1 MRRLFLDRRWVV
13 FLLVVLVGGLFHAVE
28 MSYLMLYMDA
38 LGASKTL
45 MGIALLVGT
54 ISEVPVWALPRTC

>member
-1 MRRLFLDRRWVV
+1 
-13 FLLVVLVGGLFHAVE
+13 
-28 MSYLMLYMDA
+28 MLYMDA

-54 ISEVPVWALPRTC
+54 ISEVPVWAQPRPS